1 MAATLFK
8 RPGFASAAGRGP
20 MTSLRRFI
28 TGLHQAGS
36 TLFPFA
42 RWPIERARR
51 GTLRGLETL
60 EIFLGGFGLVAALVA
75 AALLS
80 PALGAL
86 PGAAGDF
93 APVGMAVLLA
103 PIGITVALGR
113 RAEIERFFGSLS
125 ERTEAIT
132 TTSTPHASSSFP
144 RVVIDT
150 SAIIDGRLAEL
161 AESGFLLAN
170 LLVPRFVLDELR
182 RVADSSDPVKRQRGR
197 RGMEILATVQASDA
211 VATQIDEELF
221 SGAGDVDARLVALAR
236 ARGAAILTTDFN
248 LARIAQLESIRV
260 LNPNVL
266 SQALR
271 AVLVPGEQLEITIH
285 QEGRERRQGLGYLED
300 GTMVV
305 VEEARD
311 RQNETV
317 TVEVT
322 RSIQTSAGRMVFARL
337 LEHDSAADLP
347 AEPASDQTDPQ
358 IPQEANKQTGALS
371 Q

>member
-1 MAATLFK
+1 
-8 RPGFASAAGRGP
+8 
-20 MTSLRRFI
+20 MTSLR
-28 TGLHQAGS
+28 QAGS
-36 TLFPFA
+36 TLLRAA
-42 RWPIERARR
+42 RWPIDRARR
-51 GTLRGLETL
+51 GTLRGLETI
-60 EIFLGGFGLVAALVA
+60 EVFLGGFGLVAALVA

-93 APVGMAVLLA
+93 APVGMAILLA

-113 RAEIERFFGSLS
+113 RTEIERFFRSLS
-125 ERTEAIT
+125 ERTEAIA
-132 TTSTPHASSSFP
+132 TTSTPRAPSTFP
-144 RVVIDT
+144 RVVVDT

-161 AESGFLLAN
+161 VESGFLLAD

-182 RVADSSDPVKRQRGR
+182 RVADSSDPIKRQRGR

-211 VATQIDEELF
+211 VTTTIDEELF
-221 SGAGDVDARLVALAR
+221 SGSGDVDARLVTLAR

-248 LARIAQLESIRV
+248 LARIARLESIRV
-260 LNPNVL
+260 LNVNVL
-266 SQALR
+266 AQALR
-271 AVLVPGEQLEITIH
+271 AVLVPGERLEITIH
-285 QEGRERRQGLGYLED
+285 QEGRERRQGLGYLDD

-317 TVEVT
+317 PVEVV

-337 LEHDSAADLP
+337 LESESETEGAPPSEQTTADETV
-347 AEPASDQTDPQ
+347 EPTSEQASQQASEQPR
-358 IPQEANKQTGALS
+358 ALR